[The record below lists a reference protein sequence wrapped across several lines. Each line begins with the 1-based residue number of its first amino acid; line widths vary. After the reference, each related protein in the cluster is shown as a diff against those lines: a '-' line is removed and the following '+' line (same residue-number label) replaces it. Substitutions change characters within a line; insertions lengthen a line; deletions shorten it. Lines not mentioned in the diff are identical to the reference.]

1 MQVVLHPGVE
11 LVLQLDL
18 ARSRFLRKNLRP
30 SFAPSSIGTALAFP
44 RHCPGTGHLG
54 GMIDLRRLSES
65 EKTEAP
71 VGHAVMPRSAS

>member
-30 SFAPSSIGTALAFP
+30 SFAPSSIGTALTFP

-54 GMIDLRRLSES
+54 GMIDLRS
-65 EKTEAP
+65 EKLSKQSQTR
-71 VGHAVMPRSAS
+71 GNRDRDMQ